1 MLDIFR
7 HAFLL
12 ACALAS
18 SDVAWTS
25 MGQFKISHPAFLSV
39 TKFNDS
45 DEFLLV
51 SSFVPFWWG
60 GVYVVPNIKEAIKSD
75 SVESMQP
82 FKLNQGSFLWPNQV
96 EVIPGDVFG
105 NGTRAIV
112 VPDGFLVPGHSHGGI
127 YILTVS
133 NTDITKATACYTMTS
148 NSEGYF
154 YHMGEWID
162 MNGDGRK
169 DFVTAKSNAKAGGG
183 RLVWYEHPE
192 GGLQETPWIEYIIV
206 NGPDIG
212 ITIDQTTYK
221 DDILVYATQFF
232 DQSVNMY
239 RIRKIGGVVLQHR
252 VIDNTTILHAYVPSI
267 VNLNNEA
274 NETQLMVNNHEKD
287 ENTNGVYAYTMP
299 KNIWE
304 DEWPKT
310 TLASGF
316 KNAFNI
322 FVPGMSPGFPYA
334 MYPTVSDKGRKPP
347 HIVIAGD
354 GDYTAHIL
362 TRNGSLSYEMDTIK
376 NEGGTVGALAWSD
389 LDGDDWSEL
398 WVPNYDKSYIELFKF
413 SDATKGRKY

>member
-1 MLDIFR
+1 MLNTVR
-7 HAFLL
+7 HTLLL
-12 ACALAS
+12 ACALAT
-18 SDVAWTS
+18 SDVAWSS

-39 TKFNDS
+39 AKFNDS
-45 DEFLLV
+45 DDFLLV
-51 SSFVPFWWG
+51 SSFVPYWYG
-60 GVYVVPNIKEAIKSD
+60 AIYVVPNIKEAIQSD
-75 SVESMQP
+75 SVKSLEP
-82 FKLNQGSFLWPNQV
+82 LRLNQGKFLWPN
-96 EVIPGDVFG
+96 EARVIPESVFG
-105 NGTRAIV
+105 NNLRAIV
-112 VPDGFLVPGHSHGGI
+112 IPDGFLVPFHSHGGI
-127 YILTVS
+127 YIITLS
-133 NTDITKATACYTMTS
+133 NIDITNATECYTMTS
-148 NSEGYF
+148 NTEGYF

-192 GGLQETPWIEYIIV
+192 KGLREMPWKEHIIV

-239 RIRKIGGVVLQHR
+239 RVNKFGKGLVQQR

-267 VNLNNEA
+267 VNLDNKKNEM
-274 NETQLMVNNHEKD
+274 QLMVNNHEKD
-287 ENTNGVYAYTMP
+287 EKTNGVFAYSRP
-299 KNIWE
+299 KNIWK

-316 KNAFNI
+316 KNAFSI

-334 MYPTVSDKGRKPP
+334 MFPKVSDKGKEPP

-362 TRNGSLSYEMDTIK
+362 THNGTLSFEMDTIK
-376 NEGGTVGALAWSD
+376 DEGGTIGALTWSD
-389 LDGDDWSEL
+389 LDGDNWNEL

-413 SDATKGRKY
+413 SNATKSNRS